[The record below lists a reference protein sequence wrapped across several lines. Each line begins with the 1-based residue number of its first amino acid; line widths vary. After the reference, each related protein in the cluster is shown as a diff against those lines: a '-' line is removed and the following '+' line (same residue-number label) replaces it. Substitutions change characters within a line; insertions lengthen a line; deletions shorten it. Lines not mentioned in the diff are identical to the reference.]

1 MKTRYYII
9 AFLYLM
15 AAGAAADTTGVFV
28 GWDGSRYNRPGIH
41 HRIGLALSGGGAR
54 GLAQVGVIK
63 ALEEADLQIEAIA
76 GTSMGGI
83 IGGLYASGF
92 SADSLEKIIESIN
105 FSALF
110 SDRPSRTSLFLTQRP
125 EKERYLLS
133 VRFDGFMPYIPG
145 GLTAGQKLTDL
156 VSRLTLKANYTSSG
170 SFMKMSIP
178 FRTVTTDIV
187 SGNEVIIENGNLADA
202 MRSTLAFPLAFTGIE
217 KGEMILMDGGMLN
230 PIPVDAVRSMN
241 GNLDLVV
248 AINTTSDLLP
258 KNKIKDPIDI
268 ANQVTSIMTLDKK
281 AAGLKA
287 ADLVITPE
295 IADFFS
301 FDFDCAKELI
311 ERGYQAG
318 KKAIPEILAR
328 LNSADLQDS
337 LYLTGVRWIDPPFGL
352 DTMISLFTGGSVIRR
367 SAIEE
372 AAADLYRDWNLF
384 SAAID
389 VTPGDSQVNGCQTA
403 SLEIRVV
410 PKPLLRELQYRLSG
424 NTVFSDSAITGIIR
438 DGRTHLSSE
447 DIVQFTDSLRRMYQ
461 GKKYDLAHIRHLNY
475 DPKRTTLDINID
487 EAVVE
492 GIGIEGNRR
501 TKNWLIRSNFPV
513 EEGMPLNSNEA
524 IEGIANIYSTG
535 LFDRVTM
542 NILPADRGAIVKI
555 NVEERKYTQMRLG
568 WHWDDEYKSEEF
580 AEILDDNLF
589 GTGQELLLHGQYAPR
604 RQKYEAT
611 LKADR
616 FLSTYLT
623 YRAKGYFGLLERNE
637 YDRQGASIGSI
648 KEDRRG
654 FEFALGQQISRL
666 GSVTGEIKWEEIRNT
681 SRPSGE
687 KKRIRLRTLTFRS
700 LVETLNRYSFPTHGK
715 KHLFFIEY
723 AADILGGQTEY
734 TKVFS
739 SIESYFPIT
748 SRINLH
754 PKISIGWT
762 GTDHSI
768 PVSEKFYFGGHYSFS
783 GYRTDE
789 IQADKMI
796 LGNLELRYKLP
807 YRFYLT
813 GRYDIGEAYA
823 SVEQIKLRNLR
834 HGFGIS
840 LAYDSPIG
848 PIDFGFGRAG
858 HHPEQYYIN
867 IGLSF

>member
-1 MKTRYYII
+1 VKTRFYII
-9 AFLYLM
+9 VLLCLI

-28 GWDGSRYNRPGIH
+28 GWDGSRYNHPGIH
-41 HRIGLALSGGGAR
+41 HRLGLALSGGGAR

-63 ALEEADLQIEAIA
+63 ALEEAGLQIEAIA
-76 GTSMGGI
+76 GTSIGGI
-83 IGGLYASGF
+83 IGGLYASGL
-92 SADSLEKIIESIN
+92 SADSLEKIIKSIN
-105 FSALF
+105 FPSLF

-133 VRFDGFMPYIPG
+133 VRFAGFMPYIPR

-156 VSRLTLKANYTSSG
+156 ISRLTLKANYTSGG

-178 FRTVTTDIV
+178 FRAVTTDIV
-187 SGNEVIIENGNLADA
+187 SGKEVIIESGNLADA
-202 MRSTLAFPLAFTGIE
+202 MRSTMAFPLAFTGIE
-217 KGEMILMDGGMLN
+217 KGDMILMDGGMLN
-230 PIPVDAVRSMN
+230 PIPVDAVRSMKR
-241 GNLDLVV
+241 NLDLVIAV
-248 AINTTSDLLP
+248 NTTSDLLP
-258 KNKIKDPIDI
+258 KNKIRDPIDI

-281 AAGLKA
+281 EAGLKA
-287 ADLVITPE
+287 ADMVITPD
-295 IADFFS
+295 IADLFS
-301 FDFDCAKELI
+301 FDFDRAEELI

-328 LNSADLQDS
+328 LNAADLRDS
-337 LYLTGVRWIDPPFGL
+337 MCLTGVRWIDPPFGL
-352 DTMISLFTGGSVIRR
+352 DSQTSLFTSGSVIRR
-367 SAIEE
+367 STIEE
-372 AAADLYRDWNLF
+372 TAAEIYRDWNLF
-384 SAAID
+384 SVAIE
-389 VTPGDSQVNGCQTA
+389 VTPGDSLTNGCQTA
-403 SLEIRVV
+403 SLEIRTVS
-410 PKPLLRELQYRLSG
+410 KPRLQELQYRLSG

-461 GKKYDLAHIRHLNY
+461 GKKYDLAHMCYL
-475 DPKRTTLDINID
+475 DFDTKRTTLDINID

-492 GIGIEGNRR
+492 RIEIEGNQR

-513 EEGMPLNSNEA
+513 KEGLPLNSDEA
-524 IEGIANIYSTG
+524 IKGIANIYSTG
-535 LFDRVTM
+535 LFDRATM

-616 FLSTYLT
+616 FFSTYLT
-623 YRAKGYFGLLERNE
+623 YRVKGYLGLLERNL
-637 YDRQGASIGSI
+637 YDRRGASVGSI
-648 KEDRRG
+648 REDRRG

-666 GSVTGEIKWEEIRNT
+666 GSVTGEIKWEEIRNIF
-681 SRPSGE
+681 RPSGGKE
-687 KKRIRLRTLTFRS
+687 RIRLRTLMFRS
-700 LVETLNRYSFPTHGK
+700 LVETLNRYSFPTNGK
-715 KHLFFIEY
+715 KHFFFIEY
-723 AADILGGQTEY
+723 AADILGGQTQY
-734 TKVFS
+734 TKIFS
-739 SIESYFPIT
+739 SIESYFPIS
-748 SRINLH
+748 SRINIH
-754 PKISIGWT
+754 SKISIGWT

-768 PVSEKFYFGGHYSFS
+768 PVSEKFYFGGQYSFS

-789 IQADKMI
+789 LQADKMI

-807 YRFYLT
+807 YRLYLT

-848 PIDFGFGRAG
+848 PIDFGYGRAG
-858 HHPEQYYIN
+858 HHPEQYYVN
-867 IGLSF
+867 IGLPF